1 MKNIITYILGITFSL
16 LMVGCSD
23 YLDIVPEKT
32 QELELLFERK
42 EQAYKAL
49 ATCYSYLPKYDDIY
63 GTNVL
68 MTDEL
73 ATPVGQ
79 MTDAMRIMRGM
90 QSVNSP
96 YLSLWMGYNGG
107 SYQNGLYEGINNCNI
122 LIANIN
128 SVPTGSMSEEEQE
141 AWKSEA
147 IFLKAYYHFL
157 LFQSYGPIP
166 IMDKN
171 ISIKA
176 PVEEMRV
183 HRSSVDECIDYI
195 VTTIDS
201 AMINLPEYT
210 ESTDLGRVNKI
221 IASAIKSRVLLYAAS
236 PLFNGNS
243 SFYGNFTGKNDEL
256 LFNPKYDKELWKR
269 ALEASDSAI
278 TIALRNNHAIYYS
291 TEADVPK
298 NDRGAY
304 NGNSFFYPKS
314 LVKNIY
320 HYRLMFTKKW
330 NEELL
335 WGHSQ
340 PVTNW
345 WQIQATALVK
355 DTAETNEAAWQW
367 LSPSLRM
374 AELYYT
380 ENGLPIEADKN
391 FDYNGR
397 YDLTTVKRDYESHR
411 ALVGSR
417 VPELHLY
424 REPRFYA
431 SVCFDQG
438 AYRARDKVTNLNMR
452 KNGKP
457 GGRQGSSNDYL
468 VTGYA
473 LQKYI
478 NPSTSGKSYD
488 NLVKYPWPLIRLG
501 ELYLNYAEAYNEY
514 YGPDQDVYDAL
525 NQLRARV
532 GLPDVEDVWSDAN
545 YVRPEFQNAHL
556 DQDNLRKIIRHERM
570 IELSFEG
577 HRHNDL
583 RRWKVAEDYFNTP
596 ILGWNVD
603 EEDVEKYTELRPIS
617 DRQFISPRDYLQPIK
632 LEEIIVNPNLVQNPD
647 WQ

>member
-1 MKNIITYILGITFSL
+1 MKSTLKYILISLFSIL
-16 LMVGCSD
+16 AFGCSD

-32 QELELLFERK
+32 QELDLLFERK

-49 ATCYSYLPKYDDIY
+49 ATCYTYLPKYDDIY
-63 GTNVL
+63 GSNVL
-68 MTDEL
+68 LSDEM
-73 ATPVGQ
+73 ATPLGQ
-79 MTDAMRIMRGM
+79 MTDAVRVMRGM

-96 YLSLWMGYNGG
+96 YMSLWTGYNGG
-107 SYQNGLYEGINNCNI
+107 EYQNSLFEAINNCNI
-122 LIANIN
+122 LIENIN
-128 SVPTGSMSEEEQE
+128 DVPTGSMPLQEQE
-141 AWKSEA
+141 EWKAEA

-157 LFQSYGPIP
+157 LFQAYGPIP
-166 IMDKN
+166 IIDKN
-171 ISIKA
+171 ISIEA
-176 PVEEMRV
+176 PIEEMRV
-183 HRSSVDECIDYI
+183 PRKSVDECVDYI

-201 AMINLPEYT
+201 AMINLPEYSETT
-210 ESTDLGRVNKI
+210 ELGRVNKI
-221 IASAIKSRVLLYAAS
+221 IAAAIKSRVLLYAAS
-236 PLFNGNS
+236 PLYNGNS
-243 SFYGNFTGKNDEL
+243 AYYGNFKDQDGEL
-256 LFNPKYDKELWKR
+256 LFNPNYNKELWKE
-269 ALEASDSAI
+269 ALEAADTAI
-278 TIALRNNHAIYYS
+278 NLALKNNHAIYYS
-291 TEADVPK
+291 TDADIPK
-298 NDRGAY
+298 GDLGAY

-340 PVTNW
+340 PVTSW
-345 WQIQATALVK
+345 YQIQATALVK

-391 FDYNGR
+391 FDYADR
-397 YDLTTVKRDYESHR
+397 YKLTTVSKNYESHR
-411 ALVGSR
+411 ALAGSR
-417 VPELHLY
+417 IPELHLY

-431 SVCFDQG
+431 SMCFDQG

-452 KNGKP
+452 KDMKP

-478 NPSTSGKSYD
+478 NPSSSGKSYD
-488 NLVKYPWPLIRLG
+488 NLIKYPWPLIRLG

-514 YGPDQDVYDAL
+514 YGPDQDVYEAI
-525 NQLRARV
+525 NKLRLRV
-532 GLPDVEDVWSDAN
+532 GLPQVEDVWSDAN
-545 YVRPEFQNAHL
+545 YVRPEYQNAHL
-556 DQDNLRKIIRHERM
+556 EQDKLREIIQQERL

-577 HRHNDL
+577 HRYNDL
-583 RRWKVAEDYFNTP
+583 RRWKMADKYLNTP
-596 ILGWNVD
+596 IMGWNVD
-603 EEDVEKYTELRPIS
+603 EQEVEKFTELREVS
-617 DRQFISPRDYLQPIK
+617 ERQFISPRDYLQPIK
-632 LEEIIVNPNLVQNPD
+632 LEEIIRNPNLVQNPD